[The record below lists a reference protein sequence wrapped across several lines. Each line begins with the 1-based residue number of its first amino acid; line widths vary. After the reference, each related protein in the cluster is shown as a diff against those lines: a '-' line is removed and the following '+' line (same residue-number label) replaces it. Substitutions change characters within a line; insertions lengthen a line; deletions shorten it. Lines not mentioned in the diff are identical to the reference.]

1 MQSISTKQ
9 LLGETKMKLETL
21 LKQRDLKCAAYDNAT
36 SDKERSKING
46 QLFKLKLKIQAA
58 RNV

>member
-1 MQSISTKQ
+1 
-9 LLGETKMKLETL
+9 MKLETL

-36 SDKERSKING
+36 SDKERNKING
-46 QLFKLKLKIQAA
+46 QIFKLKLKIQAA